1 MRCDCCPACC
11 AAHAQGQCPQ
21 DAPVYNAPIALY
33 SGITL
38 TFLHY
43 IDMDLATL
51 PALPADALALHFCLT
66 GRAGFALPEG
76 GTRYL
81 GDGEAL
87 LCLGGERTLTSRA
100 KIALI
105 LGAIA
110 LGIVLAMI
118 IYTFAIAELY
128 YGGVENMAR
137 QVYGTLGIDF
147 DTLMN
152 SLGQ

>member
-43 IDMDLATL
+43 IDMDQATL

-76 GTRYL
+76 GEPWPHRHECIRISFTQT
-81 GDGEAL
+81 EEL
-87 LCLGGERTLTSRA
+87 LRKGLSIVADEVKRA
-100 KIALI
+100 
-105 LGAIA
+105 
-110 LGIVLAMI
+110 
-118 IYTFAIAELY
+118 YTH
-128 YGGVENMAR
+128 
-137 QVYGTLGIDF
+137 
-147 DTLMN
+147 
-152 SLGQ
+152 SS

>member
-43 IDMDLATL
+43 IDMDRATL

-87 LCLGGERTLTSRA
+87 LCLGGERTLTLPNA
-100 KIALI
+100 CYDGCCYA
-105 LGAIA
+105 
-110 LGIVLAMI
+110 
-118 IYTFAIAELY
+118 
-128 YGGVENMAR
+128 
-137 QVYGTLGIDF
+137 
-147 DTLMN
+147 
-152 SLGQ
+152 

>member
-76 GTRYL
+76 GTRDL

-87 LCLGGERTLTSRA
+87 
-100 KIALI
+100 
-105 LGAIA
+105 
-110 LGIVLAMI
+110 M
-118 IYTFAIAELY
+118 
-128 YGGVENMAR
+128 
-137 QVYGTLGIDF
+137 
-147 DTLMN
+147 
-152 SLGQ
+152 

>member
-51 PALPADALALHFCLT
+51 PALPADALALHFCLSPK
-66 GRAGFALPEG
+66 RCARCCAP
-76 GTRYL
+76 
-81 GDGEAL
+81 
-87 LCLGGERTLTSRA
+87 S
-100 KIALI
+100 LI
-105 LGAIA
+105 CQLRCCPPPI
-110 LGIVLAMI
+110 
-118 IYTFAIAELY
+118 
-128 YGGVENMAR
+128 N
-137 QVYGTLGIDF
+137 
-147 DTLMN
+147 
-152 SLGQ
+152 